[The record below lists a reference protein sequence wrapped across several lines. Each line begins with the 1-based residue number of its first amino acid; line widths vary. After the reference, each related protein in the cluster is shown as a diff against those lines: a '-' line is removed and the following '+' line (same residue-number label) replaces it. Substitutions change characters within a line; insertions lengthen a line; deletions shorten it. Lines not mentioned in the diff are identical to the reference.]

1 MAPPPSQHADR
12 VSAESHDPCGLRK
25 PLLLLGS
32 SMIRAGATF
41 MSSGPARCWQV
52 FASVLLLAGCAI
64 APTPTSDTELAA
76 RTAQDIGR
84 MFTGQEPISGPIT
97 YAEAAARALKYNF
110 DVRLRGMEG
119 ALASGQLDVARW
131 DMFPRLLVNAGYTA
145 RTAGD
150 GSRTQTVETGLES
163 AFHQTSSERT
173 RSIAS
178 AEFSWNVLDFGV
190 SYFRARQQ
198 ADQVL
203 VLEERKR
210 KVVQNILVETRNAYW
225 RALGAQRLSGRIEVL
240 IERSNAALERAR
252 SIERHGLMPV
262 PQVLETQRR
271 LLDAILLLQ
280 YRRQEL
286 ELAKQELAGLMALP
300 SGTAFTLA
308 DGPDAPLPP
317 TPGQISR
324 LEDVALSRRPEL
336 REEFYRTRITSNEV
350 RRAIASTL
358 PNLGIDLAGRYD
370 ANRFLFDNTWVD
382 GGLRLSMNLFRLAS
396 LPAVMRSGE
405 AQQQVDDA
413 RRMAQAMAVL
423 TQVRVATL
431 RYGLTVSEYDQV
443 AVSAAVDQRLLG
455 YSRSAAAARIEGE
468 LEVVRNEA
476 RALLSEYQRHIAYA
490 NAQASWGRIF
500 NSIGYDVDPPLPG
513 AGVAEV
519 AAAIDRSL
527 AQWQRM
533 TFELT
538 APTGTAPDDVAAP
551 LAAVLRR

>member
-1 MAPPPSQHADR
+1 MA
-12 VSAESHDPCGLRK
+12 SAARARRATGPMTRHGAHFAC
-25 PLLLLGS
+25 LGS
-32 SMIRAGATF
+32 GPRRALPVA
-41 MSSGPARCWQV
+41 A
-52 FASVLLLAGCAI
+52 LALA
-64 APTPTSDTELAA
+64 LAA
-76 RTAQDIGR
+76 CTVAPKPAAEAELKARTTEDLSR
-84 MFTGQEPISGPIT
+84 MFARQEPIRGAIT
-97 YAEAAARALKYNF
+97 YSEAAARALKYNF
-110 DVRLRGMEG
+110 DVRLRAMEG
-119 ALASGQLDVARW
+119 ALATGQLDVARW
-131 DMFPRLLVNAGYTA
+131 DMFPRLLVNAGYST
-145 RTAGD
+145 RSAGD

-163 AFHQTSSERT
+163 AFHQTSSERA

-190 SYFRARQQ
+190 SYYRARQQ

-203 VLEERKR
+203 VIEERKR
-210 KVVQNILVETRNAYW
+210 KVVQNLLVDTRNAYW
-225 RALGAQRLSGRIEVL
+225 RALGAQRLSGRIDVL
-240 IERSNAALERAR
+240 IERSNTALERAR
-252 SIERHGLMPV
+252 GIEKQGLLPL

-300 SGTAFTLA
+300 PGTAFTLA
-308 DGPDAPLPP
+308 EGPDAPLPP
-317 TPGQISR
+317 TPGQVTA
-324 LEDVALSRRPEL
+324 LEDAALALRPEL

-358 PNLGIDLAGRYD
+358 PNLGIDLAGRFD
-370 ANRFLFDNTWVD
+370 SNRFLFDNTWVD

-396 LPAVMRSGE
+396 LPAVVRSGE
-405 AQQQVDDA
+405 AQVQVDDA

-455 YSRSAAAARIEGE
+455 YARSAAAARIEGD

-490 NAQASWGRIF
+490 NAQAAWGRIF
-500 NSIGYDVDPPLPG
+500 NSVGYDVEPPPPD

-519 AAAIDRSL
+519 AAAIDRSI
-527 AQWQRM
+527 AQWQRL
-533 TFELT
+533 TFEALPPRS
-538 APTGTAPDDVAAP
+538 ALPTP
-551 LAAVLRR
+551 LAVVPRP